1 MKTRLLV
8 AGGIALVVA
17 SAALYLAWRSAH
29 EAVAFS
35 EDLVRGVLE
44 RSLGAE
50 LEWKEMEV
58 ALDPPAVTLS
68 QVRARWPGAPE
79 LIALASRVALQPAL
93 HSPGEPLAF
102 AFARFEAL
110 RFESS
115 GLPGLSAGPHPVALR
130 WLEVE
135 RAAREQNAEGVDSP
149 ARWASGTGEFAG
161 GGTLR
166 FEVRRSLVQSAG
178 AVGTLELELHVA
190 DVPPAE
196 WGVLVPQLQDA
207 SGTISGELIVELAA
221 EAGRANSRGDAN
233 GGAGQAQT
241 PREMSGRFDIDA
253 TAAELLIAG
262 AYTKPLGDPATLRG
276 RFVRTPEGGFELE
289 EARVSIRKGKASV
302 QQGVEASP
310 GREP

>member
-1 MKTRLLV
+1 
-8 AGGIALVVA
+8 
-17 SAALYLAWRSAH
+17 
-29 EAVAFS
+29 
-35 EDLVRGVLE
+35 
-44 RSLGAE
+44 
-50 LEWKEMEV
+50 
-58 ALDPPAVTLS
+58 
-68 QVRARWPGAPE
+68 
-79 LIALASRVALQPAL
+79 
-93 HSPGEPLAF
+93 
-102 AFARFEAL
+102 
-110 RFESS
+110 
-115 GLPGLSAGPHPVALR
+115 VALR

-166 FEVRRSLVQSAG
+166 FEVRRSLLQSAG

-221 EAGRANSRGDAN
+221 EREAAEGGRANSRGDAN
-233 GGAGQAQT
+233 GVAGRAQT

-253 TAAELLIAG
+253 TAAELRIAG

-302 QQGVEASP
+302 QQGVEASA
-310 GREP
+310 GSEP